1 MRGRMIRDA
10 IAKLVERQNLSK
22 EEARIALVEILR
34 GEATPAQ
41 IAAFVTALRMKGET
55 VDETVGAAQAMREHM
70 IRVTTDAPVVLDTC
84 GTGGDG
90 KGTFN
95 VSTMAAIVVAAAGV
109 TVAKHG
115 NRAASSQCGSADLLE
130 ALGVKLDPPK
140 ERVEACLQKLG
151 IAFLMA
157 PLYHPA
163 LKHAGTVRK
172 EIGVRTLFNLLGPL
186 CNPAGATHQAMG
198 VPRREFV
205 EFIAQALGQLGT
217 QRSFVFHSADGMDE
231 LSTCADNHVCETNGA
246 TLHAFTLGP
255 EAAGLTRG
263 KATIAGGTPQDNA
276 KLALAVLHGEKGPY
290 RDAVLFNA
298 AACLVVAGT
307 TSDFKAAGAK
317 AAEEIDSGRAL
328 KKLKDLVEMSN
339 A

>member
-1 MRGRMIRDA
+1 MIRDA
-10 IAKLVERQNLSK
+10 IAKLVERQNLTK
-22 EEARIALVEILR
+22 EEARTALVEILR

-55 VDETVGAAQAMREHM
+55 VEEMVGAALAMREHM
-70 IRVTTDAPVVLDTC
+70 IRVQIHAPVVLDTC

-95 VSTMAAIVVAAAGV
+95 VSTVTAFVVAAAGV

-115 NRAASSQCGSADLLE
+115 NRAASSKCGSADLLE

-140 ERVEACLQKLG
+140 DLVEACLQKLG

-163 LKHAGTVRK
+163 LKHAGAVRK
-172 EIGVRTLFNLLGPL
+172 EIGFRTLFNLLGPL

-205 EFIAQALGQLGT
+205 ELIAQALGRLGT
-217 QRSFVFHSADGMDE
+217 KRSFVFHSGDGMDE
-231 LSTCADNHVCETNGA
+231 LSTGADNHVCETNGA
-246 TLHAFTLGP
+246 TLHAFTLTP

-263 KATIAGGTPQDNA
+263 KAPIAGGTPRDNA
-276 KLALAVLHGEKGPY
+276 RLALAVLNGEKGPY
-290 RDAVLFNA
+290 RDAVLLNA

-307 TSDFKAAGAK
+307 TSDFKAAAAK
-317 AAEEIDSGRAL
+317 AAEAIDSGRAL
-328 KKLKDLVEMSN
+328 KKLKELVEMSN